1 VPGERVVHTDAFET
15 DDPTM
20 AGEMTVTVTFDE
32 VPSGTE
38 VTVRQEGIP
47 EAIPPEDANAG
58 WNDSLGNLAALVE
71 DA

>member
-1 VPGERVVHTDAFET
+1 MKADSDGGTSGSDT
-15 DDPTM
+15 
-20 AGEMTVTVTFDE
+20 
-32 VPSGTE
+32 SGTE